1 MKRGFVLLPLALLLG
16 ACTASIAG
24 QQSGYEPVSVILP
37 EGASVD
43 VLSEE
48 YPIDENNEDPVE
60 IGEDVSG
67 VEIGR
72 DATCVLVNQS
82 WFLVNKLALPG
93 SSSEIKPEW
102 LFVPEDLEEEWP
114 NGTGGED
121 APARID
127 SALLPWRT
135 VNNLGTESQWVVLED
150 TCIPH
155 TVKVSGK
162 APESFINFLQ
172 TPAGQDVLARA
183 GIAFPLE
190 GEGPEEVSRIVTLP
204 QSE

>member
-1 MKRGFVLLPLALLLG
+1 MKRGFLLLPFALLLG
-16 ACTASIAG
+16 ACTASVTG

-43 VLSEE
+43 ILSEE
-48 YPIDENNEDPVE
+48 YPIDQNDEDPVE
-60 IGEDVSG
+60 IGQNVSG

-82 WFLVNKLALPG
+82 WFLVNKLPLP
-93 SSSEIKPEW
+93 STSAEVKPEW
-102 LFVPEDLEEEWP
+102 LYVPDGLEGQWP
-114 NGTGGED
+114 SGTGGED

-150 TCIPH
+150 TCLPH
-155 TVKVSGK
+155 TVKVSGD

-172 TPAGQDVLARA
+172 SRSGQDVLARA

-190 GEGPEEVSRIVTLP
+190 GDGPAAVSKIVSFP
-204 QSE
+204 QS